1 MRPLPSLVSL
11 VSLVSVVSVASL
23 GCSSPPAKPD
33 RGPRPPPQRKAGTVT
48 LSIIGTND
56 LHGALER
63 LPLLAGFVTNLR
75 AARAADGGGVLLVD
89 AGDMFQGTLE
99 SNINEGAE
107 VVRAYNAMGYSA
119 SAVGNHEFDFGPE
132 GPATTPQSIEDDA
145 RGALKA
151 RAREAK
157 FPMLVSNIS
166 DAQSGVRIK
175 WPNMPASALI
185 DVAGI
190 KVGII
195 GASTESTPFTTMPA
209 NFVGLVMKPPPA
221 VAIGDESAR
230 LRTAG
235 AQLIVVTAHIGS
247 KCTDLDHPNDASS
260 CDQHEE
266 LFKLIGD
273 LPKGAVD
280 VIVAGHTHAGIA
292 HRINDIAV
300 IESFSSG
307 RAFGRIDVRIAADGR
322 VTAISIQK
330 PHPVCAGETADAP
343 VAIAACKPG
352 DYEGKPV
359 TAEPAVQT
367 IVDEALAKAEVRRKE
382 KLGVTLTA
390 KVEKSYGSESA
401 EGNWFTDL
409 MLAARPDAQV
419 AVTNGGGLRADMPA
433 GDLTYGQLFEA
444 MPFDNR
450 FAIVEVKGSHLRSL
464 VSTNMQRGGGILS
477 WGGLTA
483 KGRCK
488 AGKLDLSVAV
498 GGKPLDDK
506 QTYKLVTSDFL
517 ASGGD
522 GLVGRLKLPEGAI
535 QATDVIIRDAIAAL
549 LRKQKGGRIDPAK
562 LFSTTNKRLDFEGKR
577 PVECAVKT
585 QKGPTDQEPPE

>member
-1 MRPLPSLVSL
+1 MTPLPVVVSL
-11 VSLVSVVSVASL
+11 VSLFAA
-23 GCSSPPAKPD
+23 CSSPPANTK
-33 RGPRPPPQRKAGTVT
+33 GPRPPPQLKAGTVT

-56 LHGALER
+56 LHGAIER
-63 LPLLAGFVTNLR
+63 LPMLAGYVANLR

-107 VVRAYNAMGYSA
+107 VVRAYNAMGYTA

-157 FPMLVSNIS
+157 FPMLVANIS
-166 DAQSGVRIK
+166 DKDTGARIK
-175 WPNMPASALI
+175 WPNMPASTLV

-209 NFVGLVMKPPPA
+209 NFIGLVMKPPPA
-221 VAIGDESAR
+221 QAIAAEATI
-230 LRTAG
+230 LRQQG
-235 AQLIVVTAHIGS
+235 AALVIVTAHIGS
-247 KCTDLDHPNDASS
+247 KCTDFEHPNDVTT

-266 LFKLIGD
+266 LFKMISD

-300 IESFSSG
+300 IESFASG
-307 RAFGRIDVRIAADGR
+307 RAFGRIDVRISADGR
-322 VTAISIQK
+322 VTSVKIQQPHSVCVGDSTDK
-330 PHPVCAGETADAP
+330 PIATAD
-343 VAIAACKPG
+343 CKGG

-359 TAEPAVQT
+359 VPDPAVKT
-367 IVDEALAKAEVRRKE
+367 IVDEALGKADVRRRE

-390 KVEKSYGSESA
+390 KVTKEYGSESA

-409 MLAARPDAQV
+409 MIAARPEGQV
-419 AVTNGGGLRADMPA
+419 ALTNGGGLRADMPA
-433 GDLTYGQLFEA
+433 GALTYGELFEA

-450 FAIVEVKGSHLRSL
+450 FAIVELKGSHLRSL
-464 VSTNMQRGGGILS
+464 ASTNLQRGGGILS
-477 WGGLTA
+477 WSGLA
-483 KGRCK
+483 VKARCK
-488 AGKLDLSVAV
+488 GGKLESTITV
-498 GGKPLDDK
+498 GGKPLDDAK
-506 QTYKLVTSDFL
+506 SYKLVTSDFL

-522 GLVGRLKLPEGAI
+522 GLVGRLKLPDGAI
-535 QATDVIIRDAIAAL
+535 QVTDVIIRDAIADI
-549 LRKQKGGRIDPAK
+549 LRKTKGSVDPAK
-562 LFSTTNKRLDFEGKR
+562 LFSPTVKRLDYEGNR
-577 PVECAVKT
+577 PVACAAKT
-585 QKGPTDQEPPE
+585 KTGPTDQEPPE

>member
-1 MRPLPSLVSL
+1 MRSLPLLLGLV
-11 VSLVSVVSVASL
+11 VA
-23 GCSSPPAKPD
+23 CSSPPAKQD
-33 RGPRPPPQRKAGTVT
+33 RGPRPVPQRKAGTVT
-48 LSIIGTND
+48 LSILGTND

-63 LPLLAGFVTNLR
+63 LPVLAGYVANLR
-75 AARAADGGGVLLVD
+75 AARSADGGGVLLID

-107 VVRAYNAMGYSA
+107 VVRAYNEMGYTA

-166 DAQSGVRIK
+166 DARSGARIK
-175 WPNMPASALI
+175 WPNMPPSTLV

-209 NFVGLVMKPPPA
+209 NFAGLVMKPPPA
-221 VAIGDESAR
+221 VAIADEATQ
-230 LRTAG
+230 LRGQG
-235 AQLIVVTAHIGS
+235 ASLIVVTAHIGS
-247 KCTDLDHPNDASS
+247 KCTDLEHPNDASS
-260 CDQHEE
+260 CDTHEE

-307 RAFGRIDVRIAADGR
+307 RAFGRIDIRISADGR
-322 VTAISIQK
+322 VTAVRIQP
-330 PHPVCAGETADAP
+330 PHPVCAGETADNP
-343 VAIAACKPG
+343 VAIAQCKPG

-359 TAEPAVQT
+359 TPDPAVQK
-367 IVDEALAKAEVRRKE
+367 IVDEALGKADVRRKE
-382 KLGVTLTA
+382 KLGVRLTA

-409 MLAARPDAQV
+409 MLAARPEAQV
-419 AVTNGGGLRADMPA
+419 ALTNGGGLRADMPA

-450 FAIVEVKGSHLRSL
+450 FALVDVKGSHLRSL

-477 WGGLTA
+477 WGGLAA

-488 AGKLDLSVAV
+488 AGKLDLSISV
-498 GGKPLDDK
+498 GGKPLDDNK
-506 QTYKLVTSDFL
+506 AYKLVTSDFL

-522 GLVGRLKLPEGAI
+522 GLVGRLKLPDGAI
-535 QATDVIIRDAIAAL
+535 TITDVIIRDAIADI
-549 LRKQKGGRIDPAK
+549 LRKQKGTIDPAK
-562 LFSTTNKRLDFEGKR
+562 LFSTTVRRLDFEGKR
-577 PVECAVKT
+577 PIECAAKT
-585 QKGPTDQEPPE
+585 PKGPSDQEPPE

>member
-1 MRPLPSLVSL
+1 MKTLPVVVSL
-11 VSLVSVVSVASL
+11 VSLVAA
-23 GCSSPPAKPD
+23 CSSPAVKD
-33 RGPRPPPQRKAGTVT
+33 KGPRPPPQLKSGTVT

-56 LHGALER
+56 LHGAIER
-63 LPLLAGFVTNLR
+63 LPMLAGFVANLR

-107 VVRAYNAMGYSA
+107 VVRAYNAMGYTA
-119 SAVGNHEFDFGPE
+119 TAVGNHEFDFGPE

-166 DAQSGVRIK
+166 DKESGALIK
-175 WPNMPASALI
+175 WPNMPPSTLV

-190 KVGII
+190 KVGIV

-221 VAIGDESAR
+221 QAIAEQATA
-230 LRTAG
+230 LRAQG
-235 AQLIVVTAHIGS
+235 AKLVIVTAHIGS
-247 KCTDLDHPNDASS
+247 KCTDFEHPNDVKT
-260 CDQHEE
+260 CDEHEE
-266 LFKLIGD
+266 LFTMISD

-292 HRINDIAV
+292 HRIHDIAV

-307 RAFGRIDVRIAADGR
+307 RAFGRIDVRISADGR
-322 VTAISIQK
+322 VTSVKIQQPHAVCVGDTVDK
-330 PHPVCAGETADAP
+330 PI
-343 VAIAACKPG
+343 AIADCKGG

-359 TAEPAVQT
+359 APDPAVKT
-367 IVDEALAKAEVRRKE
+367 IVDEALAKADVRRTE

-390 KVEKSYGSESA
+390 KVTKEYGSESA

-409 MLAARPDAQV
+409 MLAAHPEAQV
-419 AVTNGGGLRADMPA
+419 ALTNGGGLRADMPG

-450 FAIVEVKGSHLRSL
+450 FAVVDLKGSHLRSMA
-464 VSTNMQRGGGILS
+464 STNLQRSGGILS
-477 WGGLTA
+477 WSGLKVVA
-483 KGRCK
+483 RCK
-488 AGKLDLSVAV
+488 AGKLDSTITV
-498 GGKPLDDK
+498 GGKPLVDTK
-506 QTYKLVTSDFL
+506 AYKLVTSDFL

-522 GLVGRLKLPEGAI
+522 GLVGRLKLPDGAI
-535 QATDVIIRDAIAAL
+535 KITDVIIRDAIADI
-549 LRKQKGGRIDPAK
+549 LRKQKGSVDPAK
-562 LFSTTNKRLDFEGKR
+562 LFSPATKRLDYEGKR
-577 PVECAVKT
+577 PVECAAKT
-585 QKGPTDQEPPE
+585 KTGPTDQEPPE

>member
-1 MRPLPSLVSL
+1 
-11 VSLVSVVSVASL
+11 
-23 GCSSPPAKPD
+23 
-33 RGPRPPPQRKAGTVT
+33 
-48 LSIIGTND
+48 IGTND

-63 LPLLAGFVTNLR
+63 LPLLAGFVSNLR
-75 AARAADGGGVLLVD
+75 TARAADGGGVLLID

-107 VVRAYNAMGYSA
+107 VVRAYNAMGYTA

-166 DAQSGVRIK
+166 DKDSGARIK
-175 WPNMPASALI
+175 WPNMPASTI
-185 DVAGI
+185 VEVAGI

-209 NFVGLVMKPPPA
+209 NFVGLVMSPPA
-221 VAIGDESAR
+221 AKAIAEEATK
-230 LRTAG
+230 LRGQG
-235 AQLIVVTAHIGS
+235 AALIIVTAHIGS
-247 KCTDLDHPNDASS
+247 KCTDFEHPNDVKT
-260 CDQHEE
+260 CDDHEE
-266 LFKLIGD
+266 LFKVISD

-307 RAFGRIDVRIAADGR
+307 RAFGRIDVRVSADGR
-322 VTAISIQK
+322 VTGVKIQPPHAVCVGDTTDKPISI
-330 PHPVCAGETADAP
+330 AD
-343 VAIAACKPG
+343 CTGG

-359 TAEPAVQT
+359 VPEPAVKT
-367 IVDEALAKAEVRRKE
+367 IVDEALAKADVRRKE
-382 KLGVTLTA
+382 KLGVTLTG
-390 KVEKSYGSESA
+390 KVSKEYGSESA

-409 MLAARPDAQV
+409 MIAARPDAQV
-419 AVTNGGGLRADMPA
+419 ALTNGGGLRADMPS

-450 FAIVEVKGSHLRSL
+450 FAVVDLKGSHLRSL
-464 VSTNMQRGGGILS
+464 VSTNLQRGGGILS
-477 WGGLTA
+477 WSGLKVKA
-483 KGRCK
+483 RCK
-488 AGKLDLSVAV
+488 GGKLDSTITV
-498 GGKPLDDK
+498 GGKPLDDAK
-506 QTYKLVTSDFL
+506 SYKMVTSDFL

-522 GLVGRLKLPEGAI
+522 GLVGRLKLPDGAI
-535 QATDVIIRDAIAAL
+535 KVTDVIIRDAIADI
-549 LRKQKGGRIDPAK
+549 LRKKKGSVDPAK
-562 LFSTTNKRLDFEGKR
+562 LFSPATKRLDYEGNR
-577 PVECAVKT
+577 PVECAPKT
-585 QKGPTDQEPPE
+585 KTGPTEQEPPE

>member
-1 MRPLPSLVSL
+1 MRSLPIMVSL
-11 VSLVSVVSVASL
+11 VVA
-23 GCSSPPAKPD
+23 CSSPPAKQD
-33 RGPRPPPQRKAGTVT
+33 RGPRPTPQRKPGTVT
-48 LSIIGTND
+48 LSIVGTND

-63 LPLLAGFVTNLR
+63 LPLFAGFVSNLR

-99 SNINEGAE
+99 SNLGEGAD
-107 VVRAYNAMGYSA
+107 VVRAYNAIGYNA
-119 SAVGNHEFDFGPE
+119 SAVGNHEFDYGPE

-166 DAQSGVRIK
+166 DKDSGARIK
-175 WPNMPASALI
+175 WPNMPASTMVE
-185 DVAGI
+185 VAGI

-209 NFVGLVMKPPPA
+209 NFAGLVMKPPPA
-221 VAIGDESAR
+221 VAIAEESTR
-230 LRTAG
+230 LRGQG
-235 AQLIVVTAHIGS
+235 AALILVTAHIGS
-247 KCTDLDHPNDASS
+247 KCTDLEHPNDSSS
-260 CDQHEE
+260 CDQREE

-307 RAFGRIDVRIAADGR
+307 KAFGRIDIRIAADGR
-322 VTAISIQK
+322 VTAVHIQK
-330 PHPVCAGETADAP
+330 PHPVCAGETSAN
-343 VAIAACKPG
+343 AITIDQCKPG

-359 TAEPAVQT
+359 TPDPTVT
-367 IVDEALAKAEVRRKE
+367 KIVEESLARADVRRKE
-382 KLGVTLTA
+382 KLGVTLTGRI
-390 KVEKSYGSESA
+390 EKSYGAESA

-409 MLAARPDAQV
+409 MLAARPEAHV
-419 AVTNGGGLRADMPA
+419 ALTNGGGLRADMPA

-450 FAIVEVKGSHLRSL
+450 FAVVDVKGTHLRSM

-488 AGKLDLSVAV
+488 NGKLDLSVWV
-498 GGKPLDDK
+498 GGKPLDDARA
-506 QTYKLVTSDFL
+506 YKLVTSDFL

-522 GLVGRLKLPEGAI
+522 GLIGRLKLPPTAI
-535 QATDVIIRDAIAAL
+535 KITDVIIRDAIADIF
-549 LRKQKGGRIDPAK
+549 RKKPSTVDPAK
-562 LFSTTNKRLDFEGKR
+562 LFSPTVKRLDFEGPR
-577 PVECAVKT
+577 PVECAPKSK
-585 QKGPTDQEPPE
+585 QGPTNQEPPE

>member
-1 MRPLPSLVSL
+1 MRLLPIALCL
-11 VSLVSVVSVASL
+11 AA
-23 GCSSPPAKPD
+23 CSSPPAREK
-33 RGPRPPPQRKAGTVT
+33 GPRLPPKPRAGTVT

-63 LPLLAGFVTNLR
+63 LPFVAGYVANLR

-89 AGDMFQGTLE
+89 GGDMFQGTLE
-99 SNINEGAE
+99 SNIAEGAD
-107 VVRAYNAMGYSA
+107 VVRAYNAMGYTA
-119 SAVGNHEFDFGPE
+119 SAVGNHEFDYGPE

-166 DAQSGVRIK
+166 DAQSGERIK
-175 WPNMPASALI
+175 WPNMPASVI
-185 DVAGI
+185 VESAGI

-221 VAIGDESAR
+221 IAVAAEAQK
-230 LRTAG
+230 LRSEG
-235 AQLIVVTAHIGS
+235 AKLVIVTAHIGS
-247 KCTDLDHPNDASS
+247 KCTDLEHPTDITT
-260 CDQHEE
+260 CDKNEE
-266 LFKLIGD
+266 LFRMIGD

-307 RAFGRIDVRIAADGR
+307 KAFGRIDVRISADGR
-322 VTAISIQK
+322 VTAVKIHP
-330 PHPVCAGETADAP
+330 PHAVCAGETIDKV
-343 VAIAACKPG
+343 VAAKDCQPG

-359 TAEPAVQT
+359 TPEPAVQT
-367 IVDEALAKAEVRRKE
+367 IVDEALARAKVRREE
-382 KLGVTLTA
+382 KLGVTLLG
-390 KVEKSYGSESA
+390 KIDKSYGSESVQ
-401 EGNWFTDL
+401 GNWVTDL
-409 MLAARPDAQV
+409 MLRTRPEAQV
-419 AVTNGGGLRADMPA
+419 AVTNGGGLRADIPS

-450 FAIVEVKGSHLRSL
+450 FSLVDVKGSHLRSL
-464 VSTNMQRGGGILS
+464 VSTNLQRGGGILS

-488 AGKLDLSVAV
+488 NGKLDLQIWVQ
-498 GGKPLDDK
+498 GKPLDEAK
-506 QTYKLVTSDFL
+506 GYKLVTSDFL

-522 GLVGRLKLPEGAI
+522 GLIGRLKLAPDAI
-535 QATDVIIRDAIAAL
+535 KVTDVIIRDAIADY
-549 LRKQKGGRIDPAK
+549 LRKQKGSVDPAT
-562 LFSTTNKRLDFEGKR
+562 LFSRSKRRLDYEGDR
-577 PVECAVKT
+577 PVSCAPKT
-585 QKGPTDQEPPE
+585 PQKPTDQEPPE